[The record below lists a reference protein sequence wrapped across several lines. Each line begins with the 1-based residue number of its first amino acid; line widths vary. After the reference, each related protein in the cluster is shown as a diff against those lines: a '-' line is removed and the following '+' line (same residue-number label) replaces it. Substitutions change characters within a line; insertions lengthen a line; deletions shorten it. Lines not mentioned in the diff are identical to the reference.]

1 LSRYDGSVGGP
12 DPNPA
17 SAWPHGPD
25 PVLDTTVPLW
35 TGALVQYAQD
45 ELGFKTEMTYRLL
58 NREVRGKWDF
68 GTSPTRQGYAGVL
81 DDIQNARASNRAL
94 EVLIA
99 TGYTD
104 LITPYLGPAYLVN
117 QLAPLE
123 GARPIEV
130 ETYAGGHMLYLR
142 PETRRALKVD
152 VEAMYERALKASP
165 QG

>member
-1 LSRYDGSVGGP
+1 
-12 DPNPA
+12 
-17 SAWPHGPD
+17 
-25 PVLDTTVPLW
+25 
-35 TGALVQYAQD
+35 
-45 ELGFKTEMTYRLL
+45 
-58 NREVRGKWDF
+58 
-68 GTSPTRQGYAGVL
+68 
-81 DDIQNARASNRAL
+81 
-94 EVLIA
+94 
-99 TGYTD
+99 
-104 LITPYLGPAYLVN
+104 VN